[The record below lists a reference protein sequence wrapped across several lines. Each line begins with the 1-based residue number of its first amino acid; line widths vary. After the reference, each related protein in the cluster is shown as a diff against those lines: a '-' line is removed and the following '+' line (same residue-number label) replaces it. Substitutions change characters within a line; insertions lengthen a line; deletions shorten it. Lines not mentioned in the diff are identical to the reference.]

1 MSKRSSN
8 QKSSHEKS
16 SIQASTSHTDGTE
29 STAQTTKSNQS
40 RRSFLHGTAIA
51 GIASLGVLTA
61 ASGSASAF
69 HEGYENVV
77 NVVDAG
83 ADPTGSESITPVL
96 ERLRADNTAF
106 EFPEG
111 EYYMDEQ
118 FRFTDYDNIGF
129 FGHDATIIPA
139 NYYDFDGPQFRLFRL
154 GTYLNPGKRLRFE
167 GFDIDQTAPETG
179 IRVIGT
185 NVTDRFEVRD
195 ITIHGQHD
203 SGTWGPALFG
213 ISDPNGEGI
222 IERLRVPDG
231 GLHGDQTPHAEH
243 TWKGPI
249 GIEANMNQGHLE
261 FKDCELDGF
270 PSNGLYASGKN
281 GTVVV
286 NGGVYRNNG
295 TANIRLGGN
304 DSEIKDVT
312 IEVNETPSYSLGQRG
327 IRIEN
332 GDSVHIDNVDISIT
346 APQPTSHAVSV
357 MNTCNDLHFENSSI
371 EIRGEEVNH
380 GIVVSEEAGYAWIH
394 DIDIVHETSGG
405 YPIWI
410 RDSDSDDRIL
420 VELVNISGRAGT
432 EAGFRD
438 GIWCGRNNC
447 RFSTFVVDQ
456 HGREGADRNG
466 IMITGNDTEI
476 YRGEFYAS
484 QYPYIDQGHNN
495 HIRNSVMISDDD
507 DLEGARLYSSASDP
521 TIQYNRIVNG
531 IDDLGA
537 ASVSSWHNEL

>member
-1 MSKRSSN
+1 MSKRSGYQNSN
-8 QKSSHEKS
+8 HEKS
-16 SIQASTSHTDGTE
+16 TTQTSTSHTDGTE

-51 GIASLGVLTA
+51 GVASLGVLTA

-118 FRFTDYDNIGF
+118 FRYTNYDNIGF

-213 ISDPNGEGI
+213 ISDSNGEGI
-222 IERLRVPDG
+222 IERFRVPDG
-231 GLHGDQTPHAEH
+231 GLHGDYTPHAEH

-270 PSNGLYASGKN
+270 PSTGLYASGEN

-286 NGGVYRNNG
+286 DGGSYRNNG
-295 TANIRLGGN
+295 TANIRLGGD
-304 DSEIKDVT
+304 DSEIKDAT
-312 IEVNETPSYSLGQRG
+312 IEVNELPSYGLGQRG

-332 GDSVHIDNVDISIT
+332 GNGVHIKNVDISIT

-357 MNTCNDLHFENSSI
+357 MNTCDDLHFENSSI
-371 EIRGEEVNH
+371 EISGEEVNH
-380 GIVVSEEAGYAWIH
+380 GIVVSPEAGYAWIH

-420 VELVNISGRAGT
+420 VELFNISGRAGT

-456 HGREGADRNG
+456 HSREGADRNG
-466 IMITGNDTEI
+466 IMITGDDTEI

-521 TIQYNRIVNG
+521 TIQYNQIVNG

-537 ASVSSWHNEL
+537 SSVSSWHNEP